1 MTRSISILG
10 LVLLILVVAVLWFWV
25 VGWAVGILLSLFGI
39 SVAHSWWALIA
50 VGLATCIVGGCI
62 GKERLDKDND

>member
-1 MTRSISILG
+1 MRFTYICGMI
-10 LVLLILVVAVLWFWV
+10 LLIAVAILLWLWV

-62 GKERLDKDND
+62 GKGVHKDND